1 MGKVKRSKLR
11 TPDFS
16 LVFASTRDGFL
27 MGSEGS
33 NKHITFISKDGKLS
47 VHETSNL
54 PGGVGKRRNILPTSD
69 QSIVASYL
77 VDVLRPYLTAENVYA
92 GQEFLIPRRE
102 FLERFLPPPEVV
114 KGTSVTTLG
123 PLVDMLK
130 HAKEGKYTLHE
141 MFERINHDELVK
153 RNIHEAYTP
162 EFKSLLVF
170 NGVAFFVD
178 YQEFTEKMMKSKLAE
193 ALGAKSLVD
202 EKKKSMTQP

>member
-1 MGKVKRSKLR
+1 
-11 TPDFS
+11 
-16 LVFASTRDGFL
+16 
-27 MGSEGS
+27 
-33 NKHITFISKDGKLS
+33 
-47 VHETSNL
+47 
-54 PGGVGKRRNILPTSD
+54 
-69 QSIVASYL
+69 
-77 VDVLRPYLTAENVYA
+77 
-92 GQEFLIPRRE
+92 
-102 FLERFLPPPEVV
+102 
-114 KGTSVTTLG
+114 
-123 PLVDMLK
+123 
-130 HAKEGKYTLHE
+130 